1 MNRWQMEKLKIL
13 NNFKIRAAK
22 ENDTSLILSFIKEL
36 ADYEKLSADVV
47 ATEDALRESLFGNKP
62 FAEVLLGFVDNEPA
76 SFAVFFHNFSTFLGK
91 PGIYLEDLYVK
102 PELRGRGIGK
112 AMLTHLA
119 KIAIERDCGRFEW
132 SVLDWNEQ
140 AIRFYKSLGAVSM
153 NEWTTFRVS
162 GDALHKLATI
172 I

>member
-1 MNRWQMEKLKIL
+1 MEKLKIL

-36 ADYEKLSADVV
+36 AEYEKLSADVV
-47 ATEDALRESLFGNKP
+47 ATEELLRKSLFGKKP
-62 FAEVLLGFVDNEPA
+62 VAEVLLGFIDNEPA
-76 SFAVFFHNFSTFLGK
+76 CFAVFFHNFSTFLGK

-172 I
+172 V